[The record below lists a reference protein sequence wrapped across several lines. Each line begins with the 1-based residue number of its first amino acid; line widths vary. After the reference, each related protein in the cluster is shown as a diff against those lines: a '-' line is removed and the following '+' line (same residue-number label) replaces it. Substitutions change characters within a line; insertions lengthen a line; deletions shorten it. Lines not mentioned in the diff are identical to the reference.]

1 MSKRSLLSDLRS
13 NLIAGFVVSLI
24 ALPLALGLA
33 IASGFPM
40 VAGVITAVVGG
51 VLVSIL
57 GGSHV
62 TITGPGYGLVVVFL
76 SAVTVLGAGDMQAG
90 YLYALAAVVIS
101 GVLIALFGLLRFGAL
116 SDFFPATAIQGML
129 SAIGLMLLIK
139 QLYVMLGDLKT
150 KGKIFDLILGL
161 PDLFLF
167 EKCWCRNPVRGGDW
181 CG

>member
-1 MSKRSLLSDLRS
+1 MTKYPFFSDLKS

-40 VAGVITAVVGG
+40 VAGIITAVVGG

-62 TITGPGYGLVVVFL
+62 TITGPGYGLVVVLL
-76 SAVTVLGAGDMQAG
+76 SAVTVLGEGDIQAG
-90 YLYALAAVVIS
+90 YLYALSAVVIS
-101 GVLIALFGLLRFGAL
+101 GVLITFFGFLRFGSL

-129 SAIGLMLLIK
+129 SAIGVMLLVK
-139 QLYVMLGDLKT
+139 QLYIMLGDMKT
-150 KGKIFDLILGL
+150 KGKILDLILGL
-161 PDLFLF
+161 SLIHI
-167 EKCWCRNPVRGGDW
+167 
-181 CG
+181 